1 MVLTLSAIFVCI
13 ALCACSTGTPSEKD
27 DGTET
32 IQIALPANGAS
43 VSLNNKTVSVFLKN
57 YMIGSSADVSAFSE
71 ESYYPE
77 PVSVVWNDCGAES
90 YVVRVSEREDFSVYE
105 EKVTDEPVVKLNDL
119 TVGTK

>member
-1 MVLTLSAIFVCI
+1 MRKIMVLTLSAIFTCI
-13 ALCACSTGTPSEKD
+13 ALCACSADTPSERD

-32 IQIALPANGAS
+32 IQIVLPANGAS

-77 PVSVVWNDCGAES
+77 PDSVVW
-90 YVVRVSEREDFSVYE
+90 
-105 EKVTDEPVVKLNDL
+105 TD
-119 TVGTK
+119 